1 MQDRRNR
8 LREHIRAA
16 REWLGQAEHSLQ
28 HEKDVQGDLKLMLAK
43 AELKRA
49 EETGKQGRVGAVFLR
64 FVPLVAAGAIALGM
78 FYFASGWNAEPSVL
92 LEPSAVTAVQE
103 PLPKDGQTQQSVDGV
118 ASEVA
123 APQPAETD
131 APLQMEEMQPL
142 PAAEPVLPK
151 TPAWQAEPE
160 AAPQQAEPEQAPV
173 EQSGIPSR
181 DMQQLMQS
189 AGQILRAQE

>member
-103 PLPKDGQTQQSVDGV
+103 PLPKDGQTQQSVDGA
-118 ASEVA
+118 ASEA
-123 APQPAETD
+123 AVPQPVETD
-131 APLQMEEMQPL
+131 APLQMGEMQPL

-160 AAPQQAEPEQAPV
+160 TAPQQAEPEQAPV